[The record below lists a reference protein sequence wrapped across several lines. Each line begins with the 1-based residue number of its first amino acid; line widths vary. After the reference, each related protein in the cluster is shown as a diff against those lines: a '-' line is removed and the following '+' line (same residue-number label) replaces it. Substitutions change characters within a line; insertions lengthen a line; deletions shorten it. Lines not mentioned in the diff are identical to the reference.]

1 MLHVLMD
8 ASLHLFSLPAT
19 HYNGD
24 PFATMLC
31 LVHISELLNSV
42 NTVVIVVSVS
52 ASVSYHSNVY
62 RCCSSIGNI
71 LVTLCNAALVQK

>member
-1 MLHVLMD
+1 MLQHRLDDRMLYVLMD

-19 HYNGD
+19 DYNGD
-24 PFATMLC
+24 PFATMFC

-52 ASVSYHSNVY
+52 ASVS
-62 RCCSSIGNI
+62 
-71 LVTLCNAALVQK
+71 